1 MLTATLI
8 LYCALV
14 MAAALAGG
22 LVPMVVR
29 LSHRAMQV
37 ALSFV
42 SGVMLGVA
50 VLHMLPHAWLEV
62 MEDAEHSGVPPSLDA
77 IALWLLAGFLLM
89 FLLERFLCFHH
100 HEMEAC
106 SEHGHA
112 HGGDHAHDHDH
123 TLSWAGALIGLSV
136 HSILNGVALAAA
148 VIAESHGHAGLS
160 LAGFGT
166 FLVIFLHKPFDS
178 LTIGTLMAA
187 GKRSARSRLIVSGL
201 YALAVPAGAVAFT
214 IGGEALGG
222 LSHSAI
228 AAALALSAG
237 MFLCIALSD
246 VLPELQFHRHDR
258 IKLTAALL
266 AGLALAYIVGV
277 FEGEMHG
284 HGGPMEVELDHDHA
298 HDHDHPDE

>member
-1 MLTATLI
+1 MPTATLI
-8 LYCALV
+8 LYCVLV

-29 LSHRAMQV
+29 LGHRAMQV

-62 MEDAEHSGVPPSLDA
+62 MEDAHETGAAPSLDS
-77 IALWLLAGFLLM
+77 IALWLLAGFLVM

-106 SEHGHA
+106 SDHGHA
-112 HGGDHAHDHDH
+112 HAGEHAHDHDH

-148 VIAESHGHAGLS
+148 VIAESHGHTGLS
-160 LAGFGT
+160 LAGLGT

-178 LTIGTLMAA
+178 LTIATLMAA
-187 GKRSARSRLIVSGL
+187 GKRSTRSRLIVNGL
-201 YALAVPAGAVAFT
+201 YALAVPAGALAFT

-222 LSHSAI
+222 LSHGMI

-266 AGLALAYIVGV
+266 AGLALAYVVGV

-284 HGGPMEVELDHDHA
+284 HDHGPAPRLDAGETEYHDHS
-298 HDHDHPDE
+298 HE